1 MNSSSILPRQATKKA
16 PPPPSPSSTPGAP
29 RTPAPPPPPLLF
41 WFKKKKKNRKRK
53 KSRQGKRQKKTPPR
67 PPPSQL
73 NVVRGQKRTGF
84 VHRRMCNSH
93 PKPLRYVIWASLWL
107 LRVKYVT
114 NTEIITWKVRT
125 NARFYSRVVMHQ
137 KKKKKRA
144 SEFFDALREMN
155 KNRSCV
161 LSKVWYFYFI
171 HAEIYSVKY
180 DANDCENT
188 SFVQSESR
196 KITFY
201 SIKLS
206 IYEIRSDV
214 LWYDVFL

>member
-1 MNSSSILPRQATKKA
+1 MNSSSILPTKKSA
-16 PPPPSPSSTPGAP
+16 PTPPTQLNLWSSGDPGPAPSTPFI
-29 RTPAPPPPPLLF
+29 L
-41 WFKKKKKNRKRK
+41 
-53 KSRQGKRQKKTPPR
+53 R

-107 LRVKYVT
+107 LRVKYAT

-137 KKKKKRA
+137 KKKKKPT
-144 SEFFDALREMN
+144 SEFFDALRGMN

>member
-1 MNSSSILPRQATKKA
+1 MNSSSILPRQATKKR
-16 PPPPSPSSTPGAP
+16 PHPPPSSTSGAL

-41 WFKKKKKNRKRK
+41 WFKKKNNRKRK
-53 KSRQGKRQKKTPPR
+53 KSRQGKRQKKAPPR

-107 LRVKYVT
+107 LRVKYAT

-137 KKKKKRA
+137 KKKKNERVSFLMHYEKWIKIVHACFPRYDIFI
-144 SEFFDALREMN
+144 SYMLRFTLWSTTRTTV
-155 KNRSCV
+155 KIHRS
-161 LSKVWYFYFI
+161 Y
-171 HAEIYSVKY
+171 
-180 DANDCENT
+180 N
-188 SFVQSESR
+188 QSQER
-196 KITFY
+196 
-201 SIKLS
+201 
-206 IYEIRSDV
+206 
-214 LWYDVFL
+214 

>member
-29 RTPAPPPPPLLF
+29 GTPAPPPPPLLF
-41 WFKKKKKNRKRK
+41 WFKKKRIAKGRKVVRASDKKKA
-53 KSRQGKRQKKTPPR
+53 PPR

-107 LRVKYVT
+107 LRVKYAT

-137 KKKKKRA
+137 KKKKKTN
-144 SEFFDALREMN
+144 EWVFW
-155 KNRSCV
+155 C
-161 LSKVWYFYFI
+161 
-171 HAEIYSVKY
+171 
-180 DANDCENT
+180 
-188 SFVQSESR
+188 
-196 KITFY
+196 ITRN
-201 SIKLS
+201 
-206 IYEIRSDV
+206 E
-214 LWYDVFL
+214 

>member
-16 PPPPSPSSTPGAP
+16 PPPPPPSSTSGAL

-41 WFKKKKKNRKRK
+41 WFKKKKNRKRK
-53 KSRQGKRQKKTPPR
+53 KSRQGKRQKKAPPR

-107 LRVKYVT
+107 LRAKYAT

-137 KKKKKRA
+137 KKKKKTN
-144 SEFFDALREMN
+144 EWVFW
-155 KNRSCV
+155 C
-161 LSKVWYFYFI
+161 
-171 HAEIYSVKY
+171 
-180 DANDCENT
+180 
-188 SFVQSESR
+188 
-196 KITFY
+196 ITRN
-201 SIKLS
+201 
-206 IYEIRSDV
+206 E
-214 LWYDVFL
+214 

>member
-137 KKKKKRA
+137 KKKKKTN
-144 SEFFDALREMN
+144 EWVFW
-155 KNRSCV
+155 C
-161 LSKVWYFYFI
+161 
-171 HAEIYSVKY
+171 
-180 DANDCENT
+180 
-188 SFVQSESR
+188 
-196 KITFY
+196 ITRN
-201 SIKLS
+201 
-206 IYEIRSDV
+206 E
-214 LWYDVFL
+214 